1 MKFESDTEN
10 IIIPL
15 IIFHSF
21 GNCYNQFINF
31 LPIFLFQNAHNLSI
45 FSIYGD
51 TSHWFLEIFRILVQ
65 IEKDTRRCFN
75 DTLDP
80 IATIDRSG
88 GYTHVL
94 VNKFMRILALC
105 VFARGSRVINAR
117 KSVFRNGRPTVSRG
131 AACNSGSVAVQTV
144 LPLTIMARDRPDRY
158 GKLLVPAL
166 IGTLADLLIR
176 FVPPLCLPFG
186 WRASDFAPPLWI
198 FIRPVSLCK
207 MPNYSIYTRWSLT
220 RRVSCF

>member
-10 IIIPL
+10 DIIPL

-21 GNCYNQFINF
+21 GNYYNQFINF

-51 TSHWFLEIFRILVQ
+51 AWHWFLEIFRILVQ
-65 IEKDTRRCFN
+65 IEKVLVDVS
-75 DTLDP
+75 
-80 IATIDRSG
+80 TIRLIPSLRSIG
-88 GYTHVL
+88 QKVQNVL

-144 LPLTIMARDRPDRY
+144 LPLTIVARDRPSLIDTGNYWFQPLLDRSPIFWSASFHHSASHSDDVQVISPHPY
-158 GKLLVPAL
+158 EYSSAPCPSAKCL
-166 IGTLADLLIR
+166 IIR
-176 FVPPLCLPFG
+176 FTLG
-186 WRASDFAPPLWI
+186 GA
-198 FIRPVSLCK
+198 
-207 MPNYSIYTRWSLT
+207 
-220 RRVSCF
+220 

>member
-1 MKFESDTEN
+1 METITINSSISYLFFSSKTLIIYRYFPSMATHRIDFSKYFESSSRLKK
-10 IIIPL
+10 IPVDVSTIRL
-15 IIFHSF
+15 IPSLRSI
-21 GNCYNQFINF
+21 GQKV
-31 LPIFLFQNAHNLSI
+31 QN
-45 FSIYGD
+45 
-51 TSHWFLEIFRILVQ
+51 
-65 IEKDTRRCFN
+65 
-75 DTLDP
+75 
-80 IATIDRSG
+80 
-88 GYTHVL
+88 VL

-131 AACNSGSVAVQTV
+131 TACNSGSVAVQTV

>member
-10 IIIPL
+10 NIIPL

-21 GNCYNQFINF
+21 GNNQFINF

-45 FSIYGD
+45 FSIYD
-51 TSHWFLEIFRILVQ
+51 DASHRFLEIFRILVQ
-65 IEKDTRRCFN
+65 IEKVLVDVS
-75 DTLDP
+75 
-80 IATIDRSG
+80 TIRLIPSLRSIG
-88 GYTHVL
+88 QKVQNVL

-144 LPLTIMARDRPDRY
+144 QPLTIVARDRPSLIDTGNYWFQPLLDRS
-158 GKLLVPAL
+158 P
-166 IGTLADLLIR
+166 
-176 FVPPLCLPFG
+176 
-186 WRASDFAPPLWI
+186 I
-198 FIRPVSLCK
+198 F
-207 MPNYSIYTRWSLT
+207 
-220 RRVSCF
+220 